1 MCVIIIY
8 TWYLD
13 ICIYFKKH
21 KYVFVLLIQNILTN
35 RYAKQNN
42 KYLLELNSKH
52 RKNFPPS
59 STNTIIPINTT
70 TGT

>member
-1 MCVIIIY
+1 MCVIIMY

-13 ICIYFKKH
+13 ICVYFKKH

-42 KYLLELNSKH
+42 K
-52 RKNFPPS
+52 
-59 STNTIIPINTT
+59 
-70 TGT
+70 